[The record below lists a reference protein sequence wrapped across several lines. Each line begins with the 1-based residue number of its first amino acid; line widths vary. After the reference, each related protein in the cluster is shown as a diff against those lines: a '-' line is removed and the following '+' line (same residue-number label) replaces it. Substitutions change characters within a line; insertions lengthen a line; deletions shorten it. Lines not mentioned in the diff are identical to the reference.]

1 MSQRVELP
9 KGCYGLDV
17 PGGGRYD
24 ATRPG
29 GHVTVSEGDARKI
42 RKANGESGM
51 LTAGAGLVI
60 GTRRGQRCT
69 SQTCGFLAQVWAKSC
84 PRCNSPTTEE

>member
-9 KGCYGLDV
+9 SGCYGLDV
-17 PGGGRYD
+17 PGGGRYN

-29 GHVTVSEGDARKI
+29 GHVTVNDSDARRIK
-42 RKANGESGM
+42 KSNGESGM
-51 LTAGAGLVI
+51 LTAGARLTI

-69 SQTCGFLAQVWAKSC
+69 SQTCGFLAQAWATKC
-84 PRCNSPTTEE
+84 PRCDSPTVEE